1 MKLLE
6 AYQQFIEWR
15 GLKRKSRTINGDVTH
30 LAHFCLYMRDPEM
43 NVEDISLEHCMA
55 WLVLFRRLNF
65 DENTVQKKAIALK
78 LLFDFLKDRDV
89 KVFNPDLI
97 PIPRKTFKFP
107 RVATEEEYR
116 KLLAV
121 IPDHGTGSDFKGYT
135 HVRNKAIITLLWES
149 GARNGEIASL
159 RLEDID
165 LNRMS
170 ARIKTEKSRG
180 TVPYREIFW
189 REEANQALAGWLVK
203 REELAQ
209 EIPLADPKIL
219 FFGIKGGHKNCPG
232 KGKILQVNFISE
244 ILRKYSNK
252 AGLAIPLNPHSCRHH
267 FGRELARKDT
277 NAYGIASLLGH
288 ANIQSSFIYTQL
300 FGNDREELYRNKM
313 DQKEVKPPV
322 PGNGNGHANGHANGN
337 GNANGH
343 AKPPG
348 NGIVYIAKNGHAN
361 GKL

>member
-1 MKLLE
+1 M
-6 AYQQFIEWR
+6 FIETQTKEQVQYYER
-15 GLKRKSRTINGDVTH
+15 LLKAIGSLSKLFSEAPEPY
-30 LAHFCLYMRDPEM
+30 LAYRATENLFCKAFE
-43 NVEDISLEHCMA
+43 A
-55 WLVLFRRLNF
+55 
-65 DENTVQKKAIALK
+65 VQKKAIALK

-189 REEANQALAGWLVK
+189 REEANQALAEWLIK

-288 ANIQSSFIYTQL
+288 ANSQSSFIYTQL

-337 GNANGH
+337 GDANGH

>member
-1 MKLLE
+1 MKLLD
-6 AYQQFIEWR
+6 AYEQFIDWR
-15 GLKRKSRTINGDVTH
+15 ELKRKPRTINGDVTH
-30 LAHFCLYMRDPEM
+30 LAHFCLYMRDPDTL
-43 NVEDISLEHCMA
+43 VENITLEDCMA
-55 WLVLFRRLNF
+55 WLGLFRKLQF
-65 DENTVQKKAIALK
+65 DENTIIKKAIALK
-78 LLFDFLKDRDV
+78 LLFDFLKDRDI

-107 RVATEEEYR
+107 RVATEVEYR
-116 KLLAV
+116 KLLAI
-121 IPDHGTGSDFKGYT
+121 IPDHGYT
-135 HVRNKAIITLLWES
+135 HIRNKAIIKLLWES
-149 GARNGEIASL
+149 GARNGEIAAISID
-159 RLEDID
+159 DID

-189 REEANQALAGWLVK
+189 RQEANVALMDWLVE
-203 REELAQ
+203 REKLAN

-232 KGKILQVNFISE
+232 KGKRLQVSFVSE

-313 DQKEVKPPV
+313 TENGKEVIA
-322 PGNGNGHANGHANGN
+322 NGNGHIKGN
-337 GNANGH
+337 G
-343 AKPPG
+343 KIG
-348 NGIVYIAKNGHAN
+348 NGKVEGN
-361 GKL
+361 GKIHNL